1 MDTNKR
7 KILEMVAEKKI
18 TIDEAERLLSL
29 VGKEPSAGSSQ
40 VKESKIPP
48 KYLRVVIQPT
58 AQAATAEAERVN
70 IRVPVTL
77 LRAGMRL
84 ASVIPP
90 SAYNQIDSAFKEK
103 GVEFDLRNLKA
114 EDFDALLAA
123 LNDLEVNI
131 ENSKQTVH
139 IYTE

>member
-29 VGKEPSAGSSQ
+29 VGKETSAGSE

-58 AQAATAEAERVN
+58 AQAASAEAERVN

>member
-1 MDTNKR
+1 VDTNKR

-18 TIDEAERLLSL
+18 TVDEAERLLSL
-29 VGKEPSAGSSQ
+29 VGKEPSATGNE
-40 VKESKIPP
+40 VKENKIPP
-48 KYLRVVIQPT
+48 RYLRVVIQPT

-90 SAYNQIDSAFKEK
+90 SAYNQIDSAFREK

-114 EDFDALLAA
+114 EDFDSLIAA

-131 ENSKQTVH
+131 ENSRQTVH
-139 IYTE
+139 IYAE

>member
-29 VGKEPSAGSSQ
+29 VGKETSAGSE

-58 AQAATAEAERVN
+58 AQAASAEAERVN

-103 GVEFDLRNLKA
+103 GVEFDLRNL
-114 EDFDALLAA
+114 
-123 LNDLEVNI
+123 EVNI